1 MKLKAILEDP
11 KTLFDI
17 FDLCRSTQQTCT
29 VCLQEGTT
37 RVFSTAESTTDVQV
51 WAECRTNTIFREFR
65 CQSPYNNSVVCDVL
79 DTKHLCHVLRNAE
92 KLREEGYERE
102 MRLSKN
108 SAGRPVLKLSFRSPK
123 GGKNE
128 RYDIPI
134 RLRSQQ
140 EIEAMQVPALDDEDS
155 IHVMLPQRHCAE
167 ISHFVDNARGAR
179 CENIT
184 LLSKAMDPSFKRKRS
199 RMNDEDGLY
208 SLGRTASRGHPAELF
223 ASLEMLAEHDY
234 AKLALQYSRVQR
246 CPPPG
251 YEEAYEAEN
260 EEAYDESTTGEIY
273 NSRAR
278 PSRSSTEGG
287 RCSAGEASVAPTLRS
302 AAEVTIPLKKFAPF
316 IVSVRSLDPSLVSLH
331 LVHEHALVFCFCHAR
346 CANIAA
352 YIPAVTPQVFH

>member
-11 KTLFDI
+11 KTLYDI

-37 RVFSTAESTTDVQV
+37 RVFSTAENTADVQV

-65 CQSPYNNSVVCDVL
+65 CQSPYNNSIVCDIL

-102 MRLSKN
+102 VRLSKN

-123 GGKNE
+123 GAKNE

-155 IHVMLPQRHCAE
+155 IHVVLPQRHCAE
-167 ISHFVDNARGAR
+167 LFHFVDNTRSAR

-184 LLSKAMDPSFKRKRS
+184 LRAKAVNPSRKALRVAQ
-199 RMNDEDGLY
+199 EAEEAY
-208 SLGRTASRGHPAELF
+208 PLGRKASRGHPAGLF
-223 ASLEMLAEHDY
+223 ASLEVLAEHDY
-234 AKLALQYSRVQR
+234 AKLSLHYSRIQR
-246 CPPPG
+246 SPPPG
-251 YEEAYEAEN
+251 YEDDEEDEEEAYEVNGAE
-260 EEAYDESTTGEIY
+260 EEGRT
-273 NSRAR
+273 AR
-278 PSRSSTEGG
+278 RPRRGTA
-287 RCSAGEASVAPTLRS
+287 SAGEAHSVVPLRS
-302 AAEVTIPLKKFAPF
+302 EAQVTVPLKKFAPF
-316 IVSVRSLDPSLVSLH
+316 MVSVRSLEPSLVSLH
-331 LVHEHALVFCFCHAR
+331 LVNEHALVFCFCHAR
-346 CANIAA
+346 CTNVAA
-352 YIPAVTPQVFH
+352 YIPAVIPQVFR